1 MKKTA
6 VLLTFLFLLAFTH
19 LAYAVSTQMPN
30 LLGTWTGKTTQVGST
45 TQVTITLILTAAVPA
60 SIPNKA
66 FSGTLTI
73 GIGTEP
79 INVIAKNTR
88 EYYKVE
94 ILPVD
99 SQVPLSV
106 GAALAWLPGPMLMV
120 HGLGYQNAPY
130 KSFILKKT
138 TS

>member
-1 MKKTA
+1 MKKTVV
-6 VLLTFLFLLAFTH
+6 VLSLVFLLVSTH
-19 LAYAVSTQMPN
+19 LAFGAATQMPN

-45 TQVTITLILTAAVPA
+45 TQVEVTLILTAAVPA
-60 SIPNKA
+60 SITNKA

-73 GIGTEP
+73 GTET

-88 EYYKVE
+88 EFYKVE
-94 ILPVD
+94 IVPVD

-120 HGLGYQNAPY
+120 HGLGYNNTPY
-130 KSFILKKT
+130 KAFILKKT
-138 TS
+138 TL

>member
-1 MKKTA
+1 MKKTVVA
-6 VLLTFLFLLAFTH
+6 LSLVFLLVSTH
-19 LAYAVSTQMPN
+19 LAFGAATQMPN
-30 LLGTWTGKTTQVGST
+30 LLGTWTGKTTQVGNT
-45 TQVTITLILTAAVPA
+45 TQVEVTLILTAAVPA

-73 GIGTEP
+73 GTET

-94 ILPVD
+94 IVPVD

-120 HGLGYQNAPY
+120 HGLGYQNTPY
-130 KSFILKKT
+130 KAFILKKT
-138 TS
+138 TL

>member
-1 MKKTA
+1 MKKTMVA
-6 VLLTFLFLLAFTH
+6 LSLVFLLVSTH
-19 LAYAVSTQMPN
+19 LAFGAATQMPN

-45 TQVTITLILTAAVPA
+45 TQVEVTLNLTTAVTA

-73 GIGTEP
+73 GTET

-94 ILPVD
+94 IVPVD

-120 HGLGYQNAPY
+120 HGLGYNNTPY
-130 KSFILKKT
+130 KAFILKKT
-138 TS
+138 TL

>member
-19 LAYAVSTQMPN
+19 LAYGVSTLMPN
-30 LLGTWTGKTTQVGST
+30 LIGTWTGKTTLVGST
-45 TQVTITLILTAAVPA
+45 TQVNVTLNLTAAVTA
-60 SIPNKA
+60 SAPNKV

-73 GIGTEP
+73 GEETVE
-79 INVIAKNTR
+79 VFAKNQR
-88 EYYKVE
+88 DFYKVE

>member
-1 MKKTA
+1 
-6 VLLTFLFLLAFTH
+6 
-19 LAYAVSTQMPN
+19 
-30 LLGTWTGKTTQVGST
+30 
-45 TQVTITLILTAAVPA
+45 LILTAAVPA

-73 GIGTEP
+73 GTET

-94 ILPVD
+94 IVPVD

-120 HGLGYQNAPY
+120 HGLGYQNTPY
-130 KSFILKKT
+130 KAFILKKT
-138 TS
+138 TL